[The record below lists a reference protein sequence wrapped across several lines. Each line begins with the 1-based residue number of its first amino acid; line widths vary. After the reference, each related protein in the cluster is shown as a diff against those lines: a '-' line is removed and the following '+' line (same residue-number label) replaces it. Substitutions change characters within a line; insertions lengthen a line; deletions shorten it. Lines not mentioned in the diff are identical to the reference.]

1 MKSEGKIM
9 KSKEIEVFKK
19 SLKRFLK
26 GCYGFVFPHSKVLN
40 YEPVNT
46 LGIEGILEEN
56 SSLDFT

>member
-9 KSKEIEVFKK
+9 KLKEIEVFKK
-19 SLKRFLK
+19 SLKLK

-46 LGIEGILEEN
+46 LGIEVILEEN
-56 SSLDFT
+56 SSLDFI